1 MTAMAS
7 TRRSGL
13 REPSSRHV
21 LCAVLTAVL
30 LACCMRAAGAESE
43 THYNRV
49 QLQAQQL
56 ESVGN
61 DTMHVS
67 LNSFGEARDPAGL
80 AARINEDMAWAL
92 EIAKRH
98 EGVTVGTGGYRTYPV
113 YSDNELK
120 GWRGEQSLE
129 LEGRDSRVMSR
140 LVGELQ
146 DKLQVNSMSFSVS
159 DEKRSEVENRLIGRA
174 LDAFKARA
182 AIVVGNLHASGYR
195 IVDISIGTA
204 SQRPPAPYPVGAMA
218 APMKAESRV
227 AVESGESDISVSV
240 SGTIELSLP

>member
-1 MTAMAS
+1 VTGRVS
-7 TRRSGL
+7 TERCGL
-13 REPSSRHV
+13 RAAARHA
-21 LCAVLTAVL
+21 CRTALTVAL
-30 LACCMRAAGAESE
+30 LAWGMHAANADSE

-49 QLQAQQL
+49 QLQAQQT

-67 LNSFGEARDPAGL
+67 LNSSGEADDPATL
-80 AARINEDMAWAL
+80 AARINESMAWAL
-92 EIAKRH
+92 EIAKRY
-98 EGVTVGTGGYRTYPV
+98 EGITVATGGYRTYPV
-113 YSDNELK
+113 YKDNALR

-129 LEGRDSRVMSR
+129 LEGRDSRDISR

-146 DKLQVNSMSFSVS
+146 DKLQVSAMSFSVS
-159 DEKRSEVENRLIGRA
+159 HEKRTEVENRLIGQA

-182 AIVVGNLHASGYR
+182 AIVVSNLRASGYR

-204 SQRPPAPYPVGAMA
+204 SQRPPVPYLVGAMA

-227 AVESGESDISVSV
+227 AVESGESDISVSI
-240 SGTIELSLP
+240 SGTVELTLP